1 LAQKP
6 WTVPIPGTTK
16 LNRLEENIRA
26 VSIELTADNLRDIEA
41 SEHRGRMTSLR
52 ALRGGEKPT
61 GSDH

>member
-1 LAQKP
+1 MLAQKP

-41 SEHRGRMTSLR
+41 SGTP
-52 ALRGGEKPT
+52 GENDQSP
-61 GSDH
+61 SSSRW